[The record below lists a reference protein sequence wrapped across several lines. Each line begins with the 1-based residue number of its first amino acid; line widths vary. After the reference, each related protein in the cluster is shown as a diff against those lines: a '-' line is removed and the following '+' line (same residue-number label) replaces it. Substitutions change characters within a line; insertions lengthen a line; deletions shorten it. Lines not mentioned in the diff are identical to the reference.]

1 MLDTITIASEAVKA
15 SHTTDNTSR
24 AALRKIARTVIN
36 DSSVVTT
43 DMKSNFQARTG
54 ESFNGMIDKVHRNVL
69 LNIIS
74 DGLST
79 ATGIPDSMQKCMD
92 KIAES
97 WNDDSKCQPAE
108 RGGGVSR
115 GYHKDFQR
123 VENAVAHING
133 HAGKHD
139 IHKGLWRSDMKLNAF
154 GDAIQCAASMI
165 IDQFGLPKPTHFD
178 VNTPDVKSRYNMRI
192 VNRMM
197 DDLPID
203 RSNNDLVDG
212 IQDNIYSRDYDN
224 APVDYDSLS
233 TAQQERVEDLTK
245 RYIQM
250 YDISG
255 ELNADD
261 GQRLEKNESP
271 NNNSIVV
278 DPNLKQG
285 VDLMLNQATQGKVT
299 DINVLIEGIAR
310 NTQLEEELSKLRDAQ
325 MVPNFATSG
334 TDVVDESTLT
344 YEVVMRKASDIF
356 LSPAGKKSPKLDFD
370 VPTLVWRNDAG
381 DEVRHPM
388 CPEIDHTY
396 QFRQYMLI
404 KFLSAIKFG
413 HNSWLHGHTGTGK
426 TTFVEQVAAWCGVPV
441 ERLNLDSN
449 LERADVIG
457 GKEIEVD
464 NGSPITVY
472 REGILPR
479 AMAKP
484 CWFICDEIDAGRA
497 DMLFVL
503 QRALEGKGLTITED
517 AGRVVKPHDLFRF
530 VATANSRGQG
540 DEFGFYAGVRPMN
553 IAMLDRFTMFIE
565 VPYLDKDD
573 EMRLLKTAYPKM
585 TENERSE
592 FCEFSQKV
600 RQAFC
605 NGEISK
611 TLSPRGLHS
620 MASYYLH
627 FKSLMPNDEARL
639 EAAKVA
645 VIDAAPADNRHT
657 IEQMFTTLVG

>member
-1 MLDTITIASEAVKA
+1 MLDTITIATEAVKA

-24 AALRKIARTVIN
+24 SALRKIARKLIN

-43 DMKSNFQARTG
+43 NMKSDFQARTG

-69 LNIIS
+69 IEIIA
-74 DGLST
+74 DGLSS
-79 ATGIPDSMQKCMD
+79 ATGNPDAMRMCMD
-92 KIAES
+92 RMAEA
-97 WNDDSKCQPAE
+97 WNDDSLCQPAE
-108 RGGGVSR
+108 RGSGVSR
-115 GYHKDFQR
+115 GYHTGCQPF
-123 VENAVAHING
+123 EHAVAYIKRHMNTTYSADWVDLSYGCI
-133 HAGKHD
+133 AD
-139 IHKGLWRSDMKLNAF
+139 SIA
-154 GDAIQCAASMI
+154 CAARMI
-165 IDQFGLPKPTHFD
+165 RDQFGLPKTMMGTD
-178 VNTPDVKSRYNMRI
+178 NDIPDVEARYNMRI
-192 VNRMM
+192 VNRMH

-203 RSNNDLVDG
+203 KSNNTLVDG
-212 IQDNIYSRDYDN
+212 VQDAVMSQDYDRHI
-224 APVDYDSLS
+224 DYDSLS
-233 TAQQERVEDLTK
+233 EKNQERVDDLCR

-250 YDISG
+250 YDVAG
-255 ELNADD
+255 EVGAEPEKPAEAPKDD
-261 GQRLEKNESP
+261 A
-271 NNNSIVV
+271 IVV

-285 VDLMLNQATQGKVT
+285 VDLMLNQATKGKLT
-299 DINVLIEGIAR
+299 DINVLIEGMER
-310 NTQLEEELSKLRDAQ
+310 NAKLEEELGKLRDAQ

-356 LSPAGKKSPKLDFD
+356 LSPHGKKSSKLDFEI
-370 VPTLVWRNDAG
+370 PTLVWRNDAG

-426 TTFVEQVAAWCGVPV
+426 TTFIEQVAAWCGFPI

-449 LERADVIG
+449 LERSDVVG
-457 GKEIEVD
+457 GKEIEVE
-464 NGSPITVY
+464 NGSPVTVY

-517 AGRVVKPHDLFRF
+517 GGRVVKPHDLFRF

-585 TENERSE
+585 TESERSE